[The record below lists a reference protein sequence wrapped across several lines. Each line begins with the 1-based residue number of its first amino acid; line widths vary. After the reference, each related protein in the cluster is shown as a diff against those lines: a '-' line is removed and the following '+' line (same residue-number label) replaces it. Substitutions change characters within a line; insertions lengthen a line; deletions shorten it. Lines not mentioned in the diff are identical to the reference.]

1 MRDYENEVKD
11 IYDDA
16 AVINI
21 SSIIDDIWRCLSRY
35 WLSMLLVILSSAA
48 LVLSVAGFIYYPEY
62 KAAVTYMVNKTQDSS
77 QNILMAKYLGTAFEE
92 TLTASGCGQD
102 IANALG
108 VDSLD
113 SIPAEIT
120 GYYVEGINM
129 ITIEA
134 VSDHYS
140 VSQSVAETI
149 KEVYP
154 SYASDVVGN
163 VDLKEVKNPMN
174 EKEPMTPYH
183 AVYYGLIGGVL
194 GVFACV
200 LFVVFYTASQKT
212 VRSTEDIRRITN
224 IPCLTQLPTI
234 LMKARS
240 RRRNEMIFGKSRVG
254 NEFQDLLN
262 VVGFKLEHKKRGE
275 ESKVFLVTS
284 SGRNEGTTTIA
295 TGLARALASIGR
307 KVVLMDMN
315 LHQKSNPDNYLVM
328 QVNQAGIANYLA
340 GDIEVKDILKEVDKN
355 FFMIPSGTAREAI
368 DKLLTKGDIPKL
380 LQYLKEE
387 ESFEYIIIDSPP
399 VTLMNDGVI
408 IGGYVDE
415 TIYVMKQGQSK
426 MRSVEEGID
435 TLQSSGINILG
446 YILNFAESGITGNG
460 KYGKYSK
467 YGYSKYDEYVDF
479 ENERY

>member
-1 MRDYENEVKD
+1 M
-11 IYDDA
+11 
-16 AVINI
+16 
-21 SSIIDDIWRCLSRY
+21 
-35 WLSMLLVILSSAA
+35 
-48 LVLSVAGFIYYPEY
+48 
-62 KAAVTYMVNKTQDSS
+62 
-77 QNILMAKYLGTAFEE
+77 
-92 TLTASGCGQD
+92 
-102 IANALG
+102 
-108 VDSLD
+108 
-113 SIPAEIT
+113 
-120 GYYVEGINM
+120 
-129 ITIEA
+129 
-134 VSDHYS
+134 
-140 VSQSVAETI
+140 
-149 KEVYP
+149 
-154 SYASDVVGN
+154 
-163 VDLKEVKNPMN
+163 KEVKNPMN
-174 EKEPMTPYH
+174 EKEPITPYH
-183 AVYYGLIGGVL
+183 AVYYGLIGGIL
-194 GVFACV
+194 GGFACV

-212 VRSTEDIRRITN
+212 VRSTEDVRRITN
-224 IPCLTQLPTI
+224 ISCLTQLPTI

-240 RRRNEMIFGKSRVG
+240 RRRNEMNLGKSRVG

-262 VVGFKLEHKKRGE
+262 VVGFKLEHKKRDGD
-275 ESKVFLVTS
+275 SKVFLVTS

-295 TGLARALASIGR
+295 TGLARGLAAIGR

-315 LHQKSNPDNYLVM
+315 LHQKTNPDNNLLM

-355 FFMIPSGTAREAI
+355 FFMIPAGTARDAI

-380 LQYLKEE
+380 LQYLKKEE
-387 ESFEYIIIDSPP
+387 AFEYIIIDSPP

-415 TIYVMKQGQSK
+415 TIYVVKQGQSK

-467 YGYSKYDEYVDF
+467 YGYSKYDEYVGY

>member
-1 MRDYENEVKD
+1 MRDYQNEVKD

-21 SSIIDDIWRCLSRY
+21 SSIIDDIWRCLARY

-62 KAAVTYMVNKTQDSS
+62 KVSVTYMVNKTQDSS

-92 TLTASGCGQD
+92 TLTSSGCGQD
-102 IANALG
+102 VAKAL
-108 VDSLD
+108 DMDALD
-113 SIPAEIT
+113 SIPAFIT

-129 ITIEA
+129 ITVEV

-140 VSQSVAETI
+140 VSQSVADAI

-163 VDLKEVKNPMN
+163 VELKEVKNPMN
-174 EKEPMTPYH
+174 EREPAAPFY
-183 AVYYGLIGGVL
+183 AVYYGLIGGAL
-194 GVFACV
+194 GAFACV
-200 LFVVFYTASQKT
+200 LFVVFYTVSQKT

-234 LMKARS
+234 IKKARS
-240 RRRNEMIFGKSRVG
+240 RHRNEMSIEKSCFG

-262 VVGFKLEHKKRGE
+262 VVGFKLEHKKRDE
-275 ESKVFLVTS
+275 DSKVFLVTS

-295 TGLARALASIGR
+295 TGLARGLAAIGR
-307 KVVLMDMN
+307 KVALIDMN
-315 LHQKSNPDNYLVM
+315 LHQRENPDNYLVM

-340 GDIEVKDILKEVDKN
+340 GDIEIKDILNEVNKN
-355 FFMIPSGTAREAI
+355 FFMIPAGTARDAA
-368 DKLLTKGDIPKL
+368 DKLLTKGDVPNL

-387 ESFEYIIIDSPP
+387 ESFDYIIIDSPP

-426 MRSVEEGID
+426 MRLVEEGID

-467 YGYSKYDEYVDF
+467 YGYSKYDEYVNY
-479 ENERY
+479 ENEPY